1 MKTIIVACHTL
12 ENELKIAIEETGCDY
27 PVLWIESGLHL
38 CTESLNKRLQLE
50 LDRIFN
56 VERVLLAFGYCG
68 NSLLELT
75 SREAEVIFPRVDD
88 CITLLLGSQRERKRI
103 SDEEGT
109 YFLTKGWLEFES
121 NIWQEYQYAIKKYGK
136 DRAERIFKQVLS
148 HYHRLGIIDT
158 GSYELP
164 DFLKL
169 TTEIAETLKLKHEVI
184 PGTISYLKKLLTGP
198 WDNEFV
204 IIAPGDKVKLEHLRF
219 TL

>member
-12 ENELKIAIEETGCDY
+12 EDELNIAIKETGCEH

-38 CTESLNKRLQLE
+38 YTESLNKRLQQE
-50 LDRIFN
+50 LDRISN
-56 VERVLLAFGYCG
+56 IERVLLAFGYCG
-68 NSLLELT
+68 NSLLGLISPKAEL
-75 SREAEVIFPRVDD
+75 IFPRVDD

-103 SDEEGT
+103 SNEAGT

-136 DRAERIFKQVLS
+136 ERAERVFKQILA

-158 GSYELP
+158 GAYELP

-169 TTEIAETLKLKHEVI
+169 TEEIAETLKLRHEVI

-198 WDNEFV
+198 WDNEFAV
-204 IIAPGDKVKLEHLRF
+204 ISPGEKVKLEHLRF
-219 TL
+219 D